1 VLRLL
6 LPAWFWAATAMGAP
20 VTVTDDMGRTIT
32 LAAPAERIVTL
43 APHLTEIL
51 FALGA
56 GDRIVGT
63 VRYSDY
69 PEAAQKIPRLG
80 DAFSVSVE
88 SVLALKPDIVL
99 AWRSGGAN
107 RALDRIE
114 SLGVPVY
121 FNESRR
127 LDDIAGSIAS
137 IGRLVGRERV
147 GREIAYRFSRDLLE
161 LLRKPGPNPVTVFFQ
176 ISDQS
181 LYTVN
186 GTHLIGQAITHC
198 GGSNLF
204 EEAAAQVPLVS
215 KEAVLA
221 GHPDLIVITRVP
233 GAPPSSWVSVW
244 QNYDS
249 LKGKVRT
256 IDPNLISRPGPRMLQ
271 GIGEM
276 CRLIEQAANP

>member
-1 VLRLL
+1 MVRLL
-6 LPAWFWAATAMGAP
+6 LPAWLWAASAMAAP
-20 VTVTDDMGRTIT
+20 ITVTDDIGRTIT
-32 LAAPAERIVTL
+32 LAAPAERVVSL

-51 FALGA
+51 FVLGA

-69 PEAAQKIPRLG
+69 PEASRKIPRLG
-80 DAFSVSVE
+80 DAFSVNVE
-88 SVLALKPDIVL
+88 SVLALKPDIVF

-107 RALDRIE
+107 RALDRLE

-121 FNESRR
+121 FNEAPR
-127 LDDIAGSIAS
+127 LEDIGRSVVN
-137 IGRLVGRERV
+137 IGRLVGREQA
-147 GREIAYRFSRDLLE
+147 GLEFADRFARGLQALKRDA
-161 LLRKPGPNPVTVFFQ
+161 GPNPVTVFFQ

-198 GGSNLF
+198 GGRNLF
-204 EEAAAQVPLVS
+204 AETAVQVPLVS

-221 GHPDLIVITRVP
+221 GRPDLIVITQVP
-233 GAPPSSWVSVW
+233 GAPPSSWVSAW
-244 QNYDS
+244 QKYDS

-276 CRLIEQAANP
+276 CRLIEQAANR